1 MDIPSGYTFTSKA
14 KIACRLQLALYE
26 LKQSPQAWF
35 GRFSSAMRKYG
46 CQQSNTDHTLFL
58 KHRVGKVT
66 ALIIYV
72 DDMIITEDDVEEI
85 SKLQEQLSTEFEM
98 KNLGGL
104 EYFLGIEVAR
114 SKQGIFLSR
123 RKYILDLLAEIGFLE
138 CKLADTPIIQNH
150 KLGKYLDQVPADKQ
164 KYQWLVCKLIY
175 LSHTRPD
182 IAYTVSVVSQFMHRP
197 SKDRMDAVMRILSY
211 LKSSPRKGLMFSKND
226 HLNVDGYIDADW
238 ARNITDRKSTSSYF
252 TFVGGNLVTWRSKK
266 QKVVALFSAKAEF

>member
-1 MDIPSGYTFTSKA
+1 M
-14 KIACRLQLALYE
+14 
-26 LKQSPQAWF
+26 
-35 GRFSSAMRKYG
+35 
-46 CQQSNTDHTLFL
+46 
-58 KHRVGKVT
+58 
-66 ALIIYV
+66 
-72 DDMIITEDDVEEI
+72 
-85 SKLQEQLSTEFEM
+85 
-98 KNLGGL
+98 
-104 EYFLGIEVAR
+104 
-114 SKQGIFLSR
+114 
-123 RKYILDLLAEIGFLE
+123 LAEIGFLE

-175 LSHTRPD
+175 LSHTHPD
-182 IAYTVSVVSQFMHRP
+182 IAYTVSVVSQFMHCP

-238 ARNITDRKSTSSYF
+238 ARNITDRKSTSGYF